1 MGETPGVFEVAD
13 GEFACGVAAV
23 VPVDFDRGQRAV
35 RFPRV
40 VTDLYHRQFGTVRCL
55 VLRGGVGGR
64 CRLVRP
70 GVGGAGRLLPRAGPG
85 W

>member
-1 MGETPGVFEVAD
+1 MSETPGVFEVAD

-23 VPVDFDRGQRAV
+23 VPVGFDRGQRAV

-40 VTDLYHRQFGTVRCL
+40 VRSLPHSSATSVVR
-55 VLRGGVGGR
+55 RGVGGR

-70 GVGGAGRLLPRAGPG
+70 RVGGAGRLLPRLGPG